1 MSAKPL
7 RWLHGEV
14 KSPPLSL
21 AARRELGMLV
31 RDVQDGELL
40 SLPQSRPMP
49 GIGKRC
55 HELRVTD
62 ENKTWRL
69 IYRLEPDAVVILDVF
84 EKKTSKTPAQ
94 VIKACKRRLILYTG
108 AHHEKT

>member
-14 KSPPLSL
+14 KTPPVGL
-21 AARRELGMLV
+21 AARRELGMLL
-31 RDVQDGELL
+31 RDVQDGVLL

-49 GIGKRC
+49 GIGKWC

-69 IYRLEPDAVVILDVF
+69 IYRLEPDAIVILDVF
-84 EKKTSKTPAQ
+84 EKKTNKTPLQ
-94 VIKACKRRLILYTG
+94 VINACKRRLSLYDG
-108 AHHEKT
+108 SKP

>member
-14 KSPPLSL
+14 KTPPLGL
-21 AARRELGMLV
+21 AARRELGMLL
-31 RDVQDGELL
+31 RDIQDGVLL

-55 HELRVTD
+55 HELRVID

-69 IYRLEPDAVVILDVF
+69 VYRLEPDAIVILDVF
-84 EKKTSKTPAQ
+84 EKKTNQTPLQ
-94 VIKACKRRLILYTG
+94 VINACKRRLSLYDG
-108 AHHEKT
+108 SKR